1 VNVARA
7 VAVAPAA
14 RNITTGVAP
23 VTANLTA
30 TATENAMGVAE
41 ANAAVATE
49 EAVSGAEDL
58 HERG

>member
-7 VAVAPAA
+7 VAPVAL
-14 RNITTGVAP
+14 NITTGVAP

-41 ANAAVATE
+41 ANAAALK
-49 EAVSGAEDL
+49 AVSGAEDL
-58 HERG
+58 RKRR